1 MKLFSF
7 IHFPEIN
14 TERLLL
20 RQLNSDDALAI
31 FKLRSN
37 KESNKL
43 ITRNTPKSLDEA
55 SEFITICHQE
65 FEKENRIFWAMVSK
79 ETNEVIGTIVYH
91 KISLDTNY
99 AEIGYELDP
108 IFHQKGFMSEAM
120 NAVLEFG
127 GSKMKL
133 KVIEAFTHKNN
144 IASIALLEK
153 HLFVFQPE
161 RRDEGFENN
170 RIFRLDIQ
178 Y

>member
-20 RQLNSDDALAI
+20 RQLNTDDVKAI

-37 KESNKL
+37 KEINKL
-43 ITRNTPKSLDEA
+43 ISRNTPKSLDEA

-65 FEKENRIFWAMVSK
+65 FEKQNRIFWAMVLK

-108 IFHQKGFMSEAM
+108 SFHQKGFMSEAM

-127 GSKMKL
+127 ISKMNL

-153 HLFVFQPE
+153 HLFVFQPK
-161 RRDEGFENN
+161 RRDEGVENN
-170 RIFRLDIQ
+170 RIFRLDIHL
-178 Y
+178 